1 MSTAL
6 VSLVPSLFLDEA
18 EITYSSIEGF
28 GNRHIQAGGQNYS
41 SEIPLKTSDGSNLH
55 ADYDL
60 SWLLSKD
67 PPAHTESN
75 LVRVVDLFAG
85 CGGFTLGVHEAARA
99 FERSCTSVGAID
111 FDRGQAATFKR
122 NFPKADVRSCDI
134 NLVFPGEVGD
144 FVSADVR
151 SDLDL
156 WQEPDFVIGGPPC
169 QGHSHL
175 NNATRGH
182 DERNLL
188 ALKMARA
195 AELLTP
201 KFVIVE
207 NVPGVARD
215 EHRAWEQM
223 EALLRGLDKPYDAV
237 TMTLRAEEFGV
248 AQTRRRSFMLAWR
261 RDLNPLITPALVT
274 ALVDMQRVEPRP
286 IEWALQGLPKAS
298 YENPLFDRPPTLAS
312 QTVKRIE
319 HLEQT
324 GTGNL
329 PDDLRPDCHRL
340 KEHSYHSVYGRMHAG
355 KPASTMTT
363 GFSVMGRGRFVHP
376 HEPRMLTPHE
386 AARIQF
392 FPDFFDFGAES
403 TRTEYCRAIGNAVPP
418 KMGFVVSLAL
428 LLAEA
433 STNSG

>member
-1 MSTAL
+1 MTSSQNLFSTNATIEFERTGQGL
-6 VSLVPSLFLDEA
+6 LRSVKVGSQVFVSELRVLSQV
-18 EITYSSIEGF
+18 SG
-28 GNRHIQAGGQNYS
+28 
-41 SEIPLKTSDGSNLH
+41 SEH
-55 ADYDL
+55 ADFDL
-60 SWLLSKD
+60 AWLLSQQA
-67 PPAHTESN
+67 PPAANGEEI
-75 LVRVVDLFAG
+75 RVVDLFAG
-85 CGGFTLGVHEAARA
+85 CGGFTVGVHEAARA
-99 FERSCTSVGAID
+99 FDRSCRSVGAVD
-111 FDRGQAATFKR
+111 FDKGQARTFKH
-122 NFPKADVRSCDI
+122 NFPETDVRSCDI
-134 NLVFPGEVGD
+134 NEIFPGQVGD
-144 FVSADVR
+144 SVSTDTRNELQAW
-151 SDLDL
+151 SS
-156 WQEPDFVIGGPPC
+156 PDFVIGGPPC

-175 NNATRGH
+175 NNATRGF

-188 ALKMARA
+188 ALKMARV
-195 AELLTP
+195 AEILGP

-223 EALLRGLDKPYDAV
+223 EALLRGLSKPYDAV

-261 RDLNPLITPALVT
+261 QDLNPLVTPELVKS
-274 ALVDMQRVEPRP
+274 LVDMQRVEPRP
-286 IEWALQGLPKAS
+286 IEWVLQGLPKAS
-298 YENPLFDRPPTLAS
+298 YMNPLFDRPPTLAL

-324 GTGNL
+324 GSGNL

-392 FPDFFDFGAES
+392 FPDFFDFGAGS

-418 KMGFVVSLAL
+418 KMGFVVALAL
-428 LLAEA
+428 LMSEA
-433 STNSG
+433 STNLG